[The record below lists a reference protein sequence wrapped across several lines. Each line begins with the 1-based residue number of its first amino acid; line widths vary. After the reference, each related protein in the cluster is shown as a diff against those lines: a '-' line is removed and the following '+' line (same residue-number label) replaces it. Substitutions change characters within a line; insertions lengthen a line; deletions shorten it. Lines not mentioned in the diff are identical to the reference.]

1 MEQDCASKRVS
12 EQGLLSGNGG
22 LVGSVVG
29 FQLEDLGGGED
40 SFLGDDSCYQFSRS
54 YVKSRIPHRDT

>member
-22 LVGSVVG
+22 LVRSVVS
-29 FQLEDLGGGED
+29 FQLEDLGRGED
-40 SFLGDDSCYQFSRS
+40 SFLGDNSCYQFSRS
-54 YVKSRIPHRDT
+54 YVKSRVPHQDT